1 MSSSDRYY
9 PLCALAMVAYQVD
22 RLANTGMVPHD
33 TFEMLIQST
42 LNLSPDSTLDVYGGS
57 VERLK
62 PGGQLIRDMLGRG
75 GNRKY
80 PDVIRYFISLMQVER
95 KLSAQPALLNT
106 LRGHLEVAVA
116 KAESLHPTHEAVIET
131 LNTGYQQTVSTL
143 KFRIMVTGNHGRH
156 LQQGNNPAK
165 VRALLLSGV
174 RAAMLYRQLG
184 GGRLSLLFQRNR
196 VFQALDAHG
205 L

>member
-1 MSSSDRYY
+1 MSQIDRLY
-9 PLCALAMVAYQVD
+9 PLCALAMAAHQVD

-33 TFEMLIQST
+33 EFELLINST
-42 LNLSPDSTLDVYGGS
+42 LNLSPDNTLAVYGGS
-57 VERLK
+57 IEGLK
-62 PGGQLIRDMLGRG
+62 PGAKLLREMLGRG

-95 KLSAQPALLNT
+95 QLAKQPALLDT

-116 KAESLHPTHEAVIET
+116 KADSLHPTHEAVIET
-131 LNTGYQQTVSTL
+131 LNTAYQQTISTL

-165 VRALLLSGV
+165 VRALLLSGI

-184 GGRLSLLFQRNR
+184 GGRLSLLFQRGR
-196 VFQALDAHG
+196 VFSALDQLG

>member
-1 MSSSDRYY
+1 MSQPHRLY
-9 PLCALAMVAYQVD
+9 PLCGLAMAAYQVD
-22 RLANTGMVPHD
+22 RLANTGLVPYD
-33 TFEMLIQST
+33 EFELLTRSI
-42 LNLSPDSTLDVYGGS
+42 LNLSPVDTLDVYGGS
-57 VERLK
+57 VENLK
-62 PGGQLIRDMLGRG
+62 PGSKMLRSMFGRG

-80 PDVIRYFISLMQVER
+80 PDVIRYFVSLMQVER
-95 KLSAQPALLNT
+95 QLSKQPYQLDR
-106 LRGHLEVAVA
+106 LRGHLEVAVE
-116 KAESLHPTHEAVIET
+116 KSDQFGPTHEAVIER
-131 LNTGYQQTVSTL
+131 LNTAYQETISTL

-184 GGRLSLLFQRNR
+184 GGRLALLFQRSR
-196 VFQALDAHG
+196 VFKDLENLG

>member
-1 MSSSDRYY
+1 MSQSDRLY
-9 PLCALAMVAYQVD
+9 PLCALAMAAHQVD
-22 RLANTGMVPHD
+22 RLANTGLVPYD
-33 TFEMLIQST
+33 EFALLIEST
-42 LNLSPDSTLDVYGGS
+42 LTLSADSTLDVYGGHIDKL
-57 VERLK
+57 R
-62 PGGQLIRDMLGRG
+62 PGAKMLREMLGRG

-95 KLSAQPALLNT
+95 QLSKQPALLDR

-116 KAESLHPTHEAVIET
+116 KSESLNPTHEAVIET
-131 LNTGYQQTVSTL
+131 LNTAYQETVSTL

-165 VRALLLSGV
+165 VRALLLSGI

-184 GGRLSLLFQRNR
+184 GGRLALLFQRGR
-196 VFQALDAHG
+196 VFQELDSLG

>member
-1 MSSSDRYY
+1 MSQPERLY
-9 PLCALAMVAYQVD
+9 PLCALAMAAHQVD
-22 RLANTGMVPHD
+22 RLANTGMVPYD
-33 TFEMLIQST
+33 EFALLIEST
-42 LNLSPDSTLDVYGGS
+42 LTLSAENTLDVYGGDI
-57 VERLK
+57 EGLK
-62 PGGQLIRDMLGRG
+62 PGAKMLREMLGRG

-95 KLSAQPALLNT
+95 QLSKKPELLNT

-116 KAESLHPTHEAVIET
+116 KSESLNSTHEAVIET
-131 LNTGYQQTVSTL
+131 LNMAYQETVSTL

-165 VRALLLSGV
+165 VRALLLSGI

-184 GGRLSLLFQRNR
+184 GGRLALLFQRSR
-196 VFQALDAHG
+196 VFAELDALG

>member
-1 MSSSDRYY
+1 MSRSERLY
-9 PLCALAMVAYQVD
+9 PLCALAMTAHQVD

-33 TFEMLIQST
+33 EFELLIQSV
-42 LNLSPDSTLDVYGGS
+42 LNLTPDSPLDVYGGD
-57 VERLK
+57 LK
-62 PGGQLIRDMLGRG
+62 ALRPGGVLLRDMLGRG

-80 PDVIRYFISLMQVER
+80 PEVIRYFISLMQVER
-95 KLSAQPALLNT
+95 QLSKRTDLLEV

-116 KAESLHPTHEAVIET
+116 KTDSLNPTHESVIET
-131 LNTGYQQTVSTL
+131 LNIAYQETVSTL

-165 VRALLLSGV
+165 VRALLLSGI

-184 GGRLSLLFQRNR
+184 GGRLSLLFQRSR
-196 VFQALDAHG
+196 VFRELDALG

>member
-1 MSSSDRYY
+1 MSRSDRLY
-9 PLCALAMVAYQVD
+9 PLCALAMAAYQVD
-22 RLANTGMVPHD
+22 RLANTGMLPHD
-33 TFEMLIQST
+33 EFELLICST
-42 LNLSPDSTLDVYGGS
+42 LNLSPESPLDVYGGDATAL
-57 VERLK
+57 RA
-62 PGGQLIRDMLGRG
+62 GGALLRDMLGRG

-80 PDVIRYFISLMQVER
+80 PEVIRYFISLMQVER
-95 KLSAQPALLNT
+95 QLSKRHDLMDV

-116 KAESLHPTHEAVIET
+116 KSDSLHPTHESIIET
-131 LNTGYQQTVSTL
+131 LNTAYQETVSTL

-165 VRALLLSGV
+165 VRALLLSGI

-184 GGRLSLLFQRNR
+184 GGRLSLLFQRSR
-196 VFQALDAHG
+196 VFRELDAIG